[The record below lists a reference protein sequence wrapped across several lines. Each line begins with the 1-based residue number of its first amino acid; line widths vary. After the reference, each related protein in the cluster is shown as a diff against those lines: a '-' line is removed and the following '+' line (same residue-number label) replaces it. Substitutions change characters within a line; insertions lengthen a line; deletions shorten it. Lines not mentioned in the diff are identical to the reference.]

1 MLLIKYNCSHAGYF
15 YKSKLNYQMIF
26 SCAVAEL
33 QTANRRI
40 KNTGQS
46 GTGVHF
52 KGERTLDD
60 GQA

>member
-1 MLLIKYNCSHAGYF
+1 
-15 YKSKLNYQMIF
+15 MIF